1 MSQNIKKEFEKNGFV
16 RIRNVLDYKLDL
28 EPILNDM
35 AFIMNR
41 LVHRFVPKKDKRRVL
56 RLSFKKKYSHLVKLN
71 IPELDQ
77 YFNIRLPQNVNV
89 DSDFFASQSIF
100 NLIKNNKIIEK
111 VSKILGQE
119 ISSNPC
125 QNSRIKQPEKAI
137 SKKNLHDGLVGRT
150 PWHQDAGVMNKKGQ
164 KGTELVTCWIP
175 FTKTRIE
182 NGCMLA
188 VKESHKLGLVNHD
201 TGSKGQVEIK
211 GKEKIDDL
219 KTIALEAN
227 VGDIILLS
235 RYLIHCSLPNKSKNF
250 RISMD
255 LRFNKTGQH
264 SGRDPL
270 PSFVVKSKNRKNIKV
285 NNYKQWIAMWEEA
298 KNKCIPQENGL
309 ISIHY
314 QLLKTQK
321 EIYQTSYNLLN
332 AIRN

>member
-41 LVHRFVPKKDKRRVL
+41 LVHRFVPKKDKKRVL
-56 RLSFKKKYSHLVKLN
+56 GLSFKKKYSHLVKLN

-188 VKESHKLGLVNHD
+188 VKESHKFGLVNHD

-298 KNKCIPQENGL
+298 KNKCIPRKWTYKYPLPTFKNSKRDL
-309 ISIHY
+309 PNVI
-314 QLLKTQK
+314 
-321 EIYQTSYNLLN
+321 
-332 AIRN
+332 

>member
-1 MSQNIKKEFEKNGFV
+1 MAQNIRKEFEKNGFV

-41 LVHRFVPKKDKRRVL
+41 LVHRFVPKKDKKRVL
-56 RLSFKKKYSHLVKLN
+56 GLSFKKKYSHLVRLN
-71 IPELDQ
+71 IPEFDQ
-77 YFNIRLPQNVNV
+77 YFNIRLPRDVNV

-100 NLIKNNKIIEK
+100 NLIKNNKILEK

-255 LRFNKTGQH
+255 LRFNKSGQH

-298 KNKCIPQENGL
+298 KNKCIPRKWTYKYPLPTFKNSKRDL
-309 ISIHY
+309 PNVI
-314 QLLKTQK
+314 
-321 EIYQTSYNLLN
+321 
-332 AIRN
+332 

>member
-1 MSQNIKKEFEKNGFV
+1 MAQNIRKEFEKNGFV

-41 LVHRFVPKKDKRRVL
+41 LVHRFVPKKDKKRVL
-56 RLSFKKKYSHLVKLN
+56 GLSFKKKYSHLVKLN

-100 NLIKNNKIIEK
+100 NLIKNNKILEK

-227 VGDIILLS
+227 VGDIILLN

-298 KNKCIPQENGL
+298 KNKCIPRKWTYKYPLPTFKNSKRDL
-309 ISIHY
+309 PNVI
-314 QLLKTQK
+314 
-321 EIYQTSYNLLN
+321 
-332 AIRN
+332 

>member
-1 MSQNIKKEFEKNGFV
+1 MVQNIKKEFEKNGFV

-41 LVHRFVPKKDKRRVL
+41 LVHRFVPKKDKKRVL
-56 RLSFKKKYSHLVKLN
+56 GLSFKKKYSHLVKLN

-100 NLIKNNKIIEK
+100 NLIKNNKILEK

-182 NGCMLA
+182 NGCMMA

-298 KNKCIPQENGL
+298 KNKCIPRKWTYKYPLPTFKNSKRDL
-309 ISIHY
+309 PNVI
-314 QLLKTQK
+314 
-321 EIYQTSYNLLN
+321 
-332 AIRN
+332 

>member
-56 RLSFKKKYSHLVKLN
+56 GLSFKKKYSHLVKLN

-100 NLIKNNKIIEK
+100 NLIKNNKILEK

-182 NGCMLA
+182 NGCMMA

-298 KNKCIPQENGL
+298 KNKCIPRKWTYKYPLPTFKNSKRDL
-309 ISIHY
+309 PNVI
-314 QLLKTQK
+314 
-321 EIYQTSYNLLN
+321 
-332 AIRN
+332 

>member
-41 LVHRFVPKKDKRRVL
+41 LVHRFVPKKDKRIVL
-56 RLSFKKKYSHLVKLN
+56 GLSFKKKYSHLVKLN

-100 NLIKNNKIIEK
+100 NLIKNNKILEK

-298 KNKCIPQENGL
+298 KNKCIPRKWTYKYPLPTFKNSKRDL
-309 ISIHY
+309 P
-314 QLLKTQK
+314 
-321 EIYQTSYNLLN
+321 NVV
-332 AIRN
+332 

>member
-1 MSQNIKKEFEKNGFV
+1 MSQDIKKEFEKNGFV

-56 RLSFKKKYSHLVKLN
+56 GLSFKKKYSHLVKLN

-100 NLIKNNKIIEK
+100 NLIKNNKIIER

-298 KNKCIPQENGL
+298 KNKCIPRKWTYKYPLPTFKNSKRDL
-309 ISIHY
+309 PNVI
-314 QLLKTQK
+314 
-321 EIYQTSYNLLN
+321 
-332 AIRN
+332 

>member
-1 MSQNIKKEFEKNGFV
+1 MAQNIRKEFEKNGFV

-56 RLSFKKKYSHLVKLN
+56 GLSFKKKYSYLVKLN

-100 NLIKNNKIIEK
+100 NLIKNNKILEK

-298 KNKCIPQENGL
+298 KNKCIPRKWTYKYPLPTFKNSKRDL
-309 ISIHY
+309 PNVI
-314 QLLKTQK
+314 
-321 EIYQTSYNLLN
+321 
-332 AIRN
+332 

>member
-1 MSQNIKKEFEKNGFV
+1 MCQNIKKELEKNGFV

-56 RLSFKKKYSHLVKLN
+56 GLSFKKKYSHLVKLN

-100 NLIKNNKIIEK
+100 NLIKNNKILEK

-298 KNKCIPQENGL
+298 KNKCIPRKWTYKYPLPTFKNSKRDL
-309 ISIHY
+309 PNVI
-314 QLLKTQK
+314 
-321 EIYQTSYNLLN
+321 
-332 AIRN
+332 

>member
-41 LVHRFVPKKDKRRVL
+41 LVHRFVSKKDKRRVL

-100 NLIKNNKIIEK
+100 NLIKNNKIIER

-125 QNSRIKQPEKAI
+125 QNSRIKQPEKEI

-298 KNKCIPQENGL
+298 KNKCIPRKWTYKYPLPTFKNSKRDL
-309 ISIHY
+309 PNVI
-314 QLLKTQK
+314 
-321 EIYQTSYNLLN
+321 
-332 AIRN
+332 

>member
-1 MSQNIKKEFEKNGFV
+1 MAQNIRKEFEKNGFV

-56 RLSFKKKYSHLVKLN
+56 GLSFKKKYSHLVKLN

-100 NLIKNNKIIEK
+100 NLIKNNKILEK

-119 ISSNPC
+119 MSSNPC

-150 PWHQDAGVMNKKGQ
+150 PWHQGAGVMNKKGQ

-298 KNKCIPQENGL
+298 KNKCIPRKWTYKYPLPTFKNSKRDL
-309 ISIHY
+309 P
-314 QLLKTQK
+314 
-321 EIYQTSYNLLN
+321 NVV
-332 AIRN
+332 

>member
-1 MSQNIKKEFEKNGFV
+1 MVQNIKKEFEKNGFV

-41 LVHRFVPKKDKRRVL
+41 LVHRFVPKKDKKRVL
-56 RLSFKKKYSHLVKLN
+56 GLSFKKKYSHLVKLN

-77 YFNIRLPQNVNV
+77 YFNIRLPRDVNV

-175 FTKTRIE
+175 FTKTRME

-298 KNKCIPQENGL
+298 KNKCIPRKWTYKYPLPTFKNSKRDL
-309 ISIHY
+309 PNVI
-314 QLLKTQK
+314 
-321 EIYQTSYNLLN
+321 
-332 AIRN
+332 

>member
-1 MSQNIKKEFEKNGFV
+1 MVQNIKKEFEKNGFV

-56 RLSFKKKYSHLVKLN
+56 GLSFKKKYSHLVKLN

-77 YFNIRLPQNVNV
+77 YFNIRLPQNVNI

-100 NLIKNNKIIEK
+100 NLIKNNKILEK

-298 KNKCIPQENGL
+298 KNKCIPRKWTYKYPLPTFKNSKRDL
-309 ISIHY
+309 PNVI
-314 QLLKTQK
+314 
-321 EIYQTSYNLLN
+321 
-332 AIRN
+332 

>member
-41 LVHRFVPKKDKRRVL
+41 LVHRFVSKKDKRRVL

-100 NLIKNNKIIEK
+100 NLIKNNKILEK

-119 ISSNPC
+119 MSSNPC

-298 KNKCIPQENGL
+298 KNKCIPRKWTYKYPLPTFKNSKRDL
-309 ISIHY
+309 P
-314 QLLKTQK
+314 
-321 EIYQTSYNLLN
+321 NVV
-332 AIRN
+332 

>member
-41 LVHRFVPKKDKRRVL
+41 LVHRFVSKKDKKRVL
-56 RLSFKKKYSHLVKLN
+56 GLSFKKKYSHLVKLN

-100 NLIKNNKIIEK
+100 NLIKNNKIIER

-298 KNKCIPQENGL
+298 KNKCIPRKWTYKYPLPTFKNSKRDL
-309 ISIHY
+309 PNVI
-314 QLLKTQK
+314 
-321 EIYQTSYNLLN
+321 
-332 AIRN
+332 

>member
-41 LVHRFVPKKDKRRVL
+41 LVHRFVSKKDKKRVL
-56 RLSFKKKYSHLVKLN
+56 GLNFKKKYSHLVKLN

-100 NLIKNNKIIEK
+100 NLIKNNKILEK

-119 ISSNPC
+119 MSSNPC

-270 PSFVVKSKNRKNIKV
+270 PV
-285 NNYKQWIAMWEEA
+285 
-298 KNKCIPQENGL
+298 L
-309 ISIHY
+309 
-314 QLLKTQK
+314 
-321 EIYQTSYNLLN
+321 
-332 AIRN
+332 

>member
-1 MSQNIKKEFEKNGFV
+1 MVQNIKKEFKKNGFV

-41 LVHRFVPKKDKRRVL
+41 LVHRFVLKKDKKRVL
-56 RLSFKKKYSHLVKLN
+56 GLSFKKKYSHLVKLN

-100 NLIKNNKIIEK
+100 NLIKNNKILEK

-298 KNKCIPQENGL
+298 KNKCIPRKWTYKYPLPTFKNSKRDL
-309 ISIHY
+309 PNVI
-314 QLLKTQK
+314 
-321 EIYQTSYNLLN
+321 
-332 AIRN
+332 

>member
-1 MSQNIKKEFEKNGFV
+1 MVQNIKKEFEKNGFV

-56 RLSFKKKYSHLVKLN
+56 GLSFKKKYSHLVKLN

-100 NLIKNNKIIEK
+100 NLIKNNKILEK

-182 NGCMLA
+182 NGCMMA
-188 VKESHKLGLVNHD
+188 VKESHKFGLVNHD

-298 KNKCIPQENGL
+298 KNKCIPRKWTYKYPLPTFKNSKRDL
-309 ISIHY
+309 PNVI
-314 QLLKTQK
+314 
-321 EIYQTSYNLLN
+321 
-332 AIRN
+332 

>member
-56 RLSFKKKYSHLVKLN
+56 GLSFKKKYSHLVKLN

-77 YFNIRLPQNVNV
+77 YFNIRLPRDVNV

-100 NLIKNNKIIEK
+100 NLIKNNKIIER

-270 PSFVVKSKNRKNIKV
+270 PSFVVKSKDRKNIKV

-298 KNKCIPQENGL
+298 KNKCIPRKWTYKYPLPTFKNSKRDL
-309 ISIHY
+309 PNVI
-314 QLLKTQK
+314 
-321 EIYQTSYNLLN
+321 
-332 AIRN
+332 

>member
-1 MSQNIKKEFEKNGFV
+1 MVQNIKKEFEKNGFV

-41 LVHRFVPKKDKRRVL
+41 LVHRFVPKKDKKRVL
-56 RLSFKKKYSHLVKLN
+56 GLSFKKKYSHLVKLN

-100 NLIKNNKIIEK
+100 NLIKNNKILEK

-270 PSFVVKSKNRKNIKV
+270 PSFEVKSKNRKNIKV

-298 KNKCIPQENGL
+298 KNKCIPRKWTYKYPLPTFKNSKRDL
-309 ISIHY
+309 PNVI
-314 QLLKTQK
+314 
-321 EIYQTSYNLLN
+321 
-332 AIRN
+332 

>member
-1 MSQNIKKEFEKNGFV
+1 MSQDIKKEFEKNGFV

-41 LVHRFVPKKDKRRVL
+41 LVHRFVPKKDKKRVL
-56 RLSFKKKYSHLVKLN
+56 GLSFKKKYSHLVKLN

-100 NLIKNNKIIEK
+100 NLIKNNKIIER

-125 QNSRIKQPEKAI
+125 QNSRIKQPEKEI

-182 NGCMLA
+182 NGCMLV
-188 VKESHKLGLVNHD
+188 VKESHNLGLVNHE

-270 PSFVVKSKNRKNIKV
+270 PSFVVKSKNRKKIKV

-298 KNKCIPQENGL
+298 KNKCIPRKWTYKYPLPTFKNSKRDL
-309 ISIHY
+309 PNVI
-314 QLLKTQK
+314 
-321 EIYQTSYNLLN
+321 
-332 AIRN
+332 

>member
-1 MSQNIKKEFEKNGFV
+1 MAQNIRKEFEKNGFV

-41 LVHRFVPKKDKRRVL
+41 LVHRFVPKKDKKRVL
-56 RLSFKKKYSHLVKLN
+56 GLSFKKKYSHLVKLN

-100 NLIKNNKIIEK
+100 NLIKNNKILEK

-188 VKESHKLGLVNHD
+188 VKESHKLGLINHD

-270 PSFVVKSKNRKNIKV
+270 PSFVVKSKDRKNIKV

-298 KNKCIPQENGL
+298 KNKCIPRKWTYKYPLPTFKNSKRDL
-309 ISIHY
+309 PNVI
-314 QLLKTQK
+314 
-321 EIYQTSYNLLN
+321 
-332 AIRN
+332 

>member
-41 LVHRFVPKKDKRRVL
+41 LVHRFVPKKDKKRVL
-56 RLSFKKKYSHLVKLN
+56 GLSFKKKYSHLVKLN

-182 NGCMLA
+182 NGCMMA

-270 PSFVVKSKNRKNIKV
+270 PSFVVKSKDRKNIKV

-298 KNKCIPQENGL
+298 KNKCIPRKWTYKYPLPTFKNSKRDL
-309 ISIHY
+309 PNVI
-314 QLLKTQK
+314 
-321 EIYQTSYNLLN
+321 
-332 AIRN
+332 

>member
-56 RLSFKKKYSHLVKLN
+56 GLSFKKKYSHLVKLN

-100 NLIKNNKIIEK
+100 NLIKNNKILEK

-219 KTIALEAN
+219 KTFALEAN

-298 KNKCIPQENGL
+298 KNKCIPRKWTYKYPLPTFKNSKRDL
-309 ISIHY
+309 PNVI
-314 QLLKTQK
+314 
-321 EIYQTSYNLLN
+321 
-332 AIRN
+332 

>member
-1 MSQNIKKEFEKNGFV
+1 MAQNIRKEFEKNGFV

-56 RLSFKKKYSHLVKLN
+56 GLSFKKKYSHLVKLN

-77 YFNIRLPQNVNV
+77 YFNIRLPQNVDV

-298 KNKCIPQENGL
+298 KNKCIPRKWTYKYPLPTFKNSKRDL
-309 ISIHY
+309 PNVI
-314 QLLKTQK
+314 
-321 EIYQTSYNLLN
+321 
-332 AIRN
+332 

>member
-41 LVHRFVPKKDKRRVL
+41 LVHRFVPKKDKKRVL
-56 RLSFKKKYSHLVKLN
+56 GLSFKKKYSHLVKLN

-100 NLIKNNKIIEK
+100 NLIKNNKILEK

-182 NGCMLA
+182 NGCMMA

-270 PSFVVKSKNRKNIKV
+270 PSFVVKSKDRKNIKV

-298 KNKCIPQENGL
+298 KNKCIPRKWTYKYPLPTFKNSKRDL
-309 ISIHY
+309 PNVI
-314 QLLKTQK
+314 
-321 EIYQTSYNLLN
+321 
-332 AIRN
+332 

>member
-41 LVHRFVPKKDKRRVL
+41 LVHRFVPKKDKKRVL
-56 RLSFKKKYSHLVKLN
+56 GLSFKKKYSHLVKLN

-100 NLIKNNKIIEK
+100 NLIKNNKILEK

-298 KNKCIPQENGL
+298 KNKCIPRKWTYKYPLPTFKNSKRDL
-309 ISIHY
+309 PNVI
-314 QLLKTQK
+314 
-321 EIYQTSYNLLN
+321 
-332 AIRN
+332 

>member
-1 MSQNIKKEFEKNGFV
+1 MAQNIRKEFEKNGFV

-41 LVHRFVPKKDKRRVL
+41 LVHRFVSKKDKKRVL
-56 RLSFKKKYSHLVKLN
+56 GLSFKKKYSHLVKLN

-100 NLIKNNKIIEK
+100 NLIKNNKILEK

-182 NGCMLA
+182 NGCMMA

-270 PSFVVKSKNRKNIKV
+270 PSFVVKSKDRKNIKV

-298 KNKCIPQENGL
+298 KNKCIPRKWTYKYPLPTFKNSKRDL
-309 ISIHY
+309 PNVI
-314 QLLKTQK
+314 
-321 EIYQTSYNLLN
+321 
-332 AIRN
+332 

>member
-41 LVHRFVPKKDKRRVL
+41 LVHRFVPKKDKKRVL
-56 RLSFKKKYSHLVKLN
+56 GLSFKKKYSHLVKLN

-100 NLIKNNKIIEK
+100 NLIKNNKILEK

-182 NGCMLA
+182 NGCMMA

-298 KNKCIPQENGL
+298 KNKCIPRKWTYKYPLPTFKNSKRDL
-309 ISIHY
+309 PNVI
-314 QLLKTQK
+314 
-321 EIYQTSYNLLN
+321 
-332 AIRN
+332 

>member
-56 RLSFKKKYSHLVKLN
+56 ELSFKKKYSHLVKLD

-100 NLIKNNKIIEK
+100 NLIKNNKILEK

-298 KNKCIPQENGL
+298 KNKCIPRKWTYKYPLPTFKNSKRDL
-309 ISIHY
+309 PNVI
-314 QLLKTQK
+314 
-321 EIYQTSYNLLN
+321 
-332 AIRN
+332 

>member
-41 LVHRFVPKKDKRRVL
+41 LVHRFVPKRDKKRVL
-56 RLSFKKKYSHLVKLN
+56 GLSFKKKYSHLVKLN

-100 NLIKNNKIIEK
+100 NLIKNNKILEK

-298 KNKCIPQENGL
+298 KNKCIPRKWTYKYPLPTFKNSKRDL
-309 ISIHY
+309 PNVI
-314 QLLKTQK
+314 
-321 EIYQTSYNLLN
+321 
-332 AIRN
+332 

>member
-1 MSQNIKKEFEKNGFV
+1 MSQNIKKEFKKNGFV

-56 RLSFKKKYSHLVKLN
+56 GLSFKKKYSHLVKLN

-100 NLIKNNKIIEK
+100 NLIKNNKILEK
-111 VSKILGQE
+111 VSQILGQE

-182 NGCMLA
+182 NGCMMA

-270 PSFVVKSKNRKNIKV
+270 PSFVVKSKDRKNIKV

-298 KNKCIPQENGL
+298 KNKCIPRKWTYKYPLPTFKNSKRDL
-309 ISIHY
+309 PNVI
-314 QLLKTQK
+314 
-321 EIYQTSYNLLN
+321 
-332 AIRN
+332 

>member
-1 MSQNIKKEFEKNGFV
+1 MVQNIKKEFEKNGFI

-41 LVHRFVPKKDKRRVL
+41 LVHRFVSKKDKKRVL
-56 RLSFKKKYSHLVKLN
+56 GLSFKKKYSHLVKLN

-100 NLIKNNKIIEK
+100 NLIKNNKILEK

-298 KNKCIPQENGL
+298 KNKCIPRKWTYKYPLPTFKNSKRDL
-309 ISIHY
+309 PNVI
-314 QLLKTQK
+314 
-321 EIYQTSYNLLN
+321 
-332 AIRN
+332 

>member
-41 LVHRFVPKKDKRRVL
+41 LVHRFVPKKDKKRVL
-56 RLSFKKKYSHLVKLN
+56 GLSFKKKYSHLVKLN

-285 NNYKQWIAMWEEA
+285 NNCKQWIAMWEEA
-298 KNKCIPQENGL
+298 KNKCIPRKWTYKYPLPTFKNSKRDL
-309 ISIHY
+309 P
-314 QLLKTQK
+314 
-321 EIYQTSYNLLN
+321 NVV
-332 AIRN
+332 

>member
-41 LVHRFVPKKDKRRVL
+41 LVHRFVSKKDKRRVL

-298 KNKCIPQENGL
+298 KNKCIPRKWTYKYPLPTFKNSKRDL
-309 ISIHY
+309 PNVI
-314 QLLKTQK
+314 
-321 EIYQTSYNLLN
+321 
-332 AIRN
+332 

>member
-1 MSQNIKKEFEKNGFV
+1 MSQNIKKEFDKNGFV

-28 EPILNDM
+28 RPILNDM

-56 RLSFKKKYSHLVKLN
+56 GLSFKKKYSHLVKLN

-100 NLIKNNKIIEK
+100 NLIKNNKILEK

-298 KNKCIPQENGL
+298 KNKCIPRKWTYKYPLPTFKNSKRDL
-309 ISIHY
+309 PNVI
-314 QLLKTQK
+314 
-321 EIYQTSYNLLN
+321 
-332 AIRN
+332 

>member
-41 LVHRFVPKKDKRRVL
+41 LVHRFVSKKDKRRVL

-77 YFNIRLPQNVNV
+77 YFNIRLPQNINV

-100 NLIKNNKIIEK
+100 NLIKNKKILEK

-182 NGCMLA
+182 NGCMMA

-298 KNKCIPQENGL
+298 KNKCIPRKWTYKYPLPTFKNSKRDL
-309 ISIHY
+309 PNVI
-314 QLLKTQK
+314 
-321 EIYQTSYNLLN
+321 
-332 AIRN
+332 